1 MKSPLRTLSFH
12 SWEER
17 EVCRR
22 GPVVSALTAGWNK
35 PRLLQYRSFGRM
47 CCVCEINGDTWMTL
61 HSTPPSLTPSQTL
74 RLLWISCLAEVNRDM
89 RAGTAVSNCSQ
100 QPSAIAAYHTPK
112 SVISPLLS
120 SRPGIYEKVQRK
132 MLSENDCLSSAEMS
146 RITVFQE
153 NAPDRFH
160 LCQHCQGRLM
170 RGDMLNCL
178 KCKCPLHFSPEDFHS
193 AFKWFEMLHVNN
205 LNPIYSHIDPW
216 KSHANRISC
225 AQVKW
230 TILAAAKNFMA
241 HK

>member
-1 MKSPLRTLSFH
+1 MNTVVFKHDRVSILLLTCESHITVKYNKGVQSKLSQTKDEISPTPPGFH
-12 SWEER
+12 SWEET

-47 CCVCEINGDTWMTL
+47 CCVGEINGDTWMTL

-132 MLSENDCLSSAEMS
+132 TFSEMIASAQPKCLA
-146 RITVFQE
+146 
-153 NAPDRFH
+153 
-160 LCQHCQGRLM
+160 
-170 RGDMLNCL
+170 
-178 KCKCPLHFSPEDFHS
+178 
-193 AFKWFEMLHVNN
+193 
-205 LNPIYSHIDPW
+205 
-216 KSHANRISC
+216 
-225 AQVKW
+225 
-230 TILAAAKNFMA
+230 
-241 HK
+241 

>member
-1 MKSPLRTLSFH
+1 MQLFSNTAESLFCYLRVSHTQLSKNNKRSNTSFLRQRTKSPLRTPSFH

-35 PRLLQYRSFGRM
+35 PQLLQYRSFGRM

-132 MLSENDCLSSAEMS
+132 MLSEMIASVQSKCLA
-146 RITVFQE
+146 
-153 NAPDRFH
+153 
-160 LCQHCQGRLM
+160 
-170 RGDMLNCL
+170 
-178 KCKCPLHFSPEDFHS
+178 
-193 AFKWFEMLHVNN
+193 
-205 LNPIYSHIDPW
+205 
-216 KSHANRISC
+216 
-225 AQVKW
+225 
-230 TILAAAKNFMA
+230 
-241 HK
+241 